1 MSKVPDES
9 KILSVARYLDTGR
22 LSQKQIAEACHVSK
36 NLVSVIAKVMK
47 ENGWTAADVEAMSEE
62 DRRKMF
68 RRKDIPE
75 PSSKAPCIYAEP
87 DYEMYCEEL
96 KKPGVTKA
104 LLHEEYLEECRRNGQ
119 IPLQLTQFKKH
130 LGEHLKTKPYS
141 EIIEHKPACECEV
154 DWVGDKCRWTD
165 PETGEVQTA
174 WLFVGVLPFSGYA
187 YAEAFADMKEP
198 NWIMAHV
205 HMFDYFGGYTRVVI
219 CDNLRTGV
227 RKHNDKDGIVLQEDY
242 KNFARYYR
250 IIVSPARV
258 YHSND
263 KPSAENT
270 VKIVETHIL
279 ARMRNFQCFSLEEY
293 NQEVRRHLDKFN
305 ARPFQKKEGS
315 RLSVF
320 QEYEKKELVPLPAAP
335 YEYYKEGSATVYPNC
350 CISYGKNFYSV
361 PYRYRGQKV
370 ALRIYNDHLDV
381 YDGNDYLCSHKLIPS
396 PRGAYSIDNKHT
408 PPYSS
413 RYGEW
418 NKDRILNWAREYG
431 PCTYE
436 VIDSIFRSGGAEQRY
451 YNRTI
456 SILKL
461 ADSYSRP
468 RVEQVCQFMLNERAH
483 PTYKN
488 IKAILASEQ
497 DLKPTAHKKPQK
509 EESHVRGADYYEE
522 KKV

>member
-1 MSKVPDES
+1 M
-9 KILSVARYLDTGR
+9 
-22 LSQKQIAEACHVSK
+22 
-36 NLVSVIAKVMK
+36 
-47 ENGWTAADVEAMSEE
+47 
-62 DRRKMF
+62 
-68 RRKDIPE
+68 
-75 PSSKAPCIYAEP
+75 
-87 DYEMYCEEL
+87 
-96 KKPGVTKA
+96 
-104 LLHEEYLEECRRNGQ
+104 
-119 IPLQLTQFKKH
+119 
-130 LGEHLKTKPYS
+130 
-141 EIIEHKPACECEV
+141 
-154 DWVGDKCRWTD
+154 
-165 PETGEVQTA
+165 
-174 WLFVGVLPFSGYA
+174 
-187 YAEAFADMKEP
+187 
-198 NWIMAHV
+198 
-205 HMFDYFGGYTRVVI
+205 
-219 CDNLRTGV
+219 
-227 RKHNDKDGIVLQEDY
+227 
-242 KNFARYYR
+242 
-250 IIVSPARV
+250 
-258 YHSND
+258 
-263 KPSAENT
+263 
-270 VKIVETHIL
+270 
-279 ARMRNFQCFSLEEY
+279 
-293 NQEVRRHLDKFN
+293 
-305 ARPFQKKEGS
+305 
-315 RLSVF
+315 
-320 QEYEKKELVPLPAAP
+320 
-335 YEYYKEGSATVYPNC
+335 YPNC